1 MACPSLLVTRRGTA
15 AALPPTPESGIRD
28 DEGAEINHQDA
39 RGPDLSSLQ
48 VICPWTQDVLTAAS
62 CHSHKR
68 HVLVTGKNTG
78 PIPLTERTP
87 WSSVLLQRVT
97 SGLSE

>member
-1 MACPSLLVTRRGTA
+1 MSEDTFPDSPSGTRGQGAHGVLGLSPGQEGRAGMACPSLLVTRRGTA

-48 VICPWTQDVLTAAS
+48 VVCP
-62 CHSHKR
+62 
-68 HVLVTGKNTG
+68 
-78 PIPLTERTP
+78 
-87 WSSVLLQRVT
+87 
-97 SGLSE
+97 